1 MAIMANVYTGSNVG
15 KAGLEIKKT
24 TGSPDVRGVTEIN
37 LDSNLSL
44 SDNGNGSVSID
55 SSGGGGGSAV
65 PGGSNTQVQ
74 FNDSNAFGGNANLV
88 FDKTSGRLGVGISAP
103 LGNLH
108 LKSAEVENNLLI
120 ETSTDPVTGGAPDM
134 ILYQNA
140 AIQNDDGIGAVY
152 FAGQNS
158 SGAGS
163 QINYAEF
170 YATARDVTAGNE
182 DGSLIFKVRTDGTE
196 NNRIGIMP
204 TETVFNEDAQGG
216 TATDIDFR
224 FETNQT
230 QHMLFVKA
238 STNTVGIKQSN
249 PVKELDVA
257 GTIRQTNTTDAI
269 VYANASG
276 DLGSL
281 TLGSGLTLTGSTL
294 DLTTQVRSAGNPT
307 QTIGAVAV
315 NGTANT
321 FMRSDAAP
329 ALQPI
334 AGLTP
339 ATYGDPTK
347 VAQVE
352 VDATGRVIAIGEVV
366 ITGPTPQPAGAAK
379 DIQFNGAG
387 AFDGNS
393 NFTFDSS
400 TSKMAI
406 GNGAGTASSTITIYQ
421 TTGGDSQGINIKNAS
436 NKDWY
441 IYQDTNEDL
450 IIRDDGSTKV
460 TFDRTNSR
468 IGINVASPAQALDVD
483 GSIQQSAFTD
493 NIAYVNEVGKM
504 KQLLYDSSIVLD
516 VAAGA
521 DNFGTIRANLLGNK
535 QTASTTNGPLPR
547 RDVFGTLVPFGWIA
561 IPSSV
566 TQLGANAP
574 STNGGNVYVPC
585 WYSP

>member
-1 MAIMANVYTGSNVG
+1 MANVYTGSNVG
-15 KAGLEIKKT
+15 KSGLEIKKT
-24 TGSPDVRGVTEIN
+24 SGSPDIRGVTEIN

-55 SSGGGGGSAV
+55 STGGGGGSAV

-74 FNDSNAFGGNANLV
+74 FNDSNAFGGSANLV
-88 FDKTSGRLGVGISAP
+88 FDKTNARLGVGISAP

-108 LKSAEVENNLLI
+108 LKSSEVDNNLLI
-120 ETSTDPVTGGAPDM
+120 ETTTDPATAGAPDI

-140 AIQNDDGIGAVY
+140 ALQNNDTLGTMN

-163 QINYAEF
+163 QVTYAEW
-170 YATARDVTAGNE
+170 YATAREVTAGNE
-182 DGSLIFKVRTDGTE
+182 DGSLILKVRTDGNE

-204 TETVFNEDAQGG
+204 TETVMNEDAQGG
-216 TATDIDFR
+216 TAANIDFR
-224 FETNQT
+224 VETNAS
-230 QHMLFVKA
+230 QHMIFA
-238 STNTVGIKQSN
+238 QGSTNRVGIKQST
-249 PVKELDVA
+249 PAVELDVG
-257 GTIRQTNTTDAI
+257 GTIRQTNTNDAI

-315 NGTANT
+315 NGTADT

-339 ATYGDPTK
+339 ATYGDPAR
-347 VAQVE
+347 VAQVT
-352 VDATGRVIAIGEVV
+352 VDATGRVTAIGEVV
-366 ITGPTPQPAGAAK
+366 ITGPTPQPAGSSK
-379 DIQFNGAG
+379 DIQFNGSG

-400 TSKMAI
+400 NSRMAI
-406 GNGAGTASSTITIYQ
+406 GNGAGSANAAITIYGNGSLN
-421 TTGGDSQGINIKNAS
+421 GGLNLTNGIGD
-436 NKDWY
+436 DWY
-441 IYQDTNEDL
+441 IYQNGTNDL
-450 IIRDDGSTKV
+450 VFRDDGN
-460 TFDRTNSR
+460 DRVFIDASGNLG
-468 IGINVASPAQALDVD
+468 IGVSSPAQALDVD
-483 GSIQQSAFTD
+483 GSIQQSGVTD
-493 NIAYVNEVGKM
+493 NIVYSNEVGKL
-504 KQLLYDSSIVLD
+504 KPLLYDQSIVLD
-516 VAAGA
+516 VPAGA
-521 DNFGTIRANLLGNK
+521 DNFGKLRANLVGVK
-535 QTASTTNGPLPR
+535 QIASSSSGALPR
-547 RDVFGTLVPFGWIA
+547 RDVFGSLVPFGWIVV
-561 IPSSV
+561 PESV
-566 TQLGANAP
+566 TQLGSDAP
-574 STNGGNVYVPC
+574 ATNSGNVYVPC

>member
-1 MAIMANVYTGSNVG
+1 
-15 KAGLEIKKT
+15 
-24 TGSPDVRGVTEIN
+24 
-37 LDSNLSL
+37 
-44 SDNGNGSVSID
+44 
-55 SSGGGGGSAV
+55 
-65 PGGSNTQVQ
+65 
-74 FNDSNAFGGNANLV
+74 
-88 FDKTSGRLGVGISAP
+88 
-103 LGNLH
+103 
-108 LKSAEVENNLLI
+108 
-120 ETSTDPVTGGAPDM
+120 
-134 ILYQNA
+134 
-140 AIQNDDGIGAVY
+140 
-152 FAGQNS
+152 
-158 SGAGS
+158 
-163 QINYAEF
+163 
-170 YATARDVTAGNE
+170 
-182 DGSLIFKVRTDGTE
+182 
-196 NNRIGIMP
+196 MP

-224 FETNQT
+224 FENNQT